1 MHFVLYVTGS
11 GVDVFSYRA
20 WRRHKAQH
28 LAWEQVPDF
37 ISQLS
42 DSSRISLVLDLLEE
56 DLQVDFMPA
65 MFPWEKQSLKQR
77 MVQKMQQKGVFLQHS
92 LWSGIK
98 ATNEDGRKEE
108 MLLTASVS
116 SSKPV
121 KALVEQ
127 IQHSNGV
134 LQAIYSAPF
143 LLKDLLFGQVKS
155 VLKFKQSD
163 LKKPLMLIARM
174 SERTYRQCFFYQ
186 GQLRLTRV
194 IELEPGLVITDAEK
208 VIEFLAQEAKLASRF
223 IYNQKILPQGTAF
236 SYLLLDEAKV
246 TDGLD
251 CQAIFAQAGAFAF
264 QSKTQDDR
272 FHTLSLSDLTAS
284 ENLYANQLVA
294 NIARQGH
301 FRRFY
306 TTPYINKVTA
316 YRQVGVLFNLLT
328 LATIALIGFFVVKV
342 WLSTLNE
349 DIQSVQYQLQHYQLQ
364 QSKLIEKRRD
374 QYSLE
379 DMDALIGFAERK
391 QASQQHPAYHR
402 MMQGVAEAFAPYPTI
417 YLQRMQWQSLEPL
430 NDKRYTLTLNGMI
443 YPFEGRYQHVI
454 DLMAALEDSL
464 AKQPGFSRVTLVQK
478 PFNIDD
484 SQGFSVR
491 PLSEIRSLP
500 FVVEVAYD
508 AEAMKQEVKN
518 D

>member
-223 IYNQKILPQGTAF
+223 IYNQKILPQGTA
-236 SYLLLDEAKV
+236 V
-246 TDGLD
+246 
-251 CQAIFAQAGAFAF
+251 
-264 QSKTQDDR
+264 
-272 FHTLSLSDLTAS
+272 
-284 ENLYANQLVA
+284 
-294 NIARQGH
+294 
-301 FRRFY
+301 
-306 TTPYINKVTA
+306 
-316 YRQVGVLFNLLT
+316 
-328 LATIALIGFFVVKV
+328 
-342 WLSTLNE
+342 
-349 DIQSVQYQLQHYQLQ
+349 
-364 QSKLIEKRRD
+364 
-374 QYSLE
+374 
-379 DMDALIGFAERK
+379 
-391 QASQQHPAYHR
+391 
-402 MMQGVAEAFAPYPTI
+402 
-417 YLQRMQWQSLEPL
+417 
-430 NDKRYTLTLNGMI
+430 
-443 YPFEGRYQHVI
+443 
-454 DLMAALEDSL
+454 
-464 AKQPGFSRVTLVQK
+464 
-478 PFNIDD
+478 
-484 SQGFSVR
+484 
-491 PLSEIRSLP
+491 
-500 FVVEVAYD
+500 
-508 AEAMKQEVKN
+508 
-518 D
+518 